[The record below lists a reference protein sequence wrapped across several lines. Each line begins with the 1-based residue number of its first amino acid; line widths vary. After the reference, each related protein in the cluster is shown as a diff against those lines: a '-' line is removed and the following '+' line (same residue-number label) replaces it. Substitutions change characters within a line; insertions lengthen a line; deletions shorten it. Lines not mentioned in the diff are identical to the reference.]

1 MSQNEWAQLPEEL
14 RKTVTSVF
22 QAWGLDFEETF
33 LEAGED
39 HPETAASPYM
49 TRKEAA
55 KYARVSTD
63 TIDNWCAAGV
73 VEKSKLAG
81 GRAGAVLIHR
91 ASLERFIRSRVV
103 NRRKRVRK
111 DYAPSVKGGYHV

>member
-22 QAWGLDFEETF
+22 QAWGRDFEETF

-55 KYARVSTD
+55 EYARVSTD
-63 TIDNWCAAGV
+63 TIDNWCAAGW
-73 VEKSKLAG
+73 VEKSKLGG